1 MLSKYGFGALALVAL
16 FATALLVGCGDNKA
30 TNKTNGNDQ
39 KVAQPAGGH
48 SHDGWWCAEH
58 GVPEHMCSLCN
69 DEYAAKCKKEGDW
82 CKEHDRAESQ
92 CFKCDPSR
100 YKHFEDMYVAK
111 YGHKPEQPPKSEF
124 EK

>member
-1 MLSKYGFGALALVAL
+1 MLSKYGATAFALIAA
-16 FATALLVGCGDNKA
+16 FATAALVGCGDGQA
-30 TNKTNGNDQ
+30 VNKTNGKDQ
-39 KVAQPAGGH
+39 NVVQPAGAH
-48 SHDGWWCAEH
+48 EGWWCPEH

-69 DEYAAKCKKEGDW
+69 DEHAAKCKKEGDW

-100 YKHFEDMYVAK
+100 YKHFEEMYVAK
-111 YGHKPEQPPKSEF
+111 YGQKPEPPPKSEF